1 MLKLRGVVTENPR
14 ECTHIVTPRVAR
26 TIKFLSGISICKYVV
41 TPKWVEESG
50 SQGTFVA
57 EAEFFLKD
65 SEAEQLFVMDLTTSL
80 SRARERKLL
89 EGVCVYAT
97 PTVLPPPSALREIVD
112 CAGGRLLAETPVG
125 GSAPGKGEEAGTLL
139 VLSTPAD
146 IASGC
151 CKEFIAE
158 NISKWLCLRNS

>member
-1 MLKLRGVVTENPR
+1 MTENPR

-65 SEAEQLFVMDLTTSL
+65 SEAEQLFGMDLTTSL

-97 PTVLPPPSALREIVD
+97 PTVLPLPSALREIVD
-112 CAGGRLLAETPVG
+112 CAGGQLLAETPVG
-125 GSAPGKGEEAGTLL
+125 AGLAGKGEPGTLL

-158 NISKWLCLRNS
+158 NISKWLRLRNS